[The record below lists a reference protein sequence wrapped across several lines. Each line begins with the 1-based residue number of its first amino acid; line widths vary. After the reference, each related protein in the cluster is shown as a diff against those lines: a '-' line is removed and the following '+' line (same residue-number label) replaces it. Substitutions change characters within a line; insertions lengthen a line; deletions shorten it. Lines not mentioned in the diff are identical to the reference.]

1 MKRFR
6 FSLGAAVIAAGLIYL
21 VTTGFQQSAA
31 THLTLS
37 SLLQEADSRDLRG
50 QRFQVGGS
58 TVLPGSIEWDEYHSR
73 PEFTI
78 TDGQR
83 TLKVRY
89 TGHAV
94 LPDTFRDE
102 AQVVL
107 EGEYDAADEIFEAQV
122 IFAKCPSKYEGQN
135 YEDHHVQA
143 FGDGS

>member
-1 MKRFR
+1 M
-6 FSLGAAVIAAGLIYL
+6 VIAVGLIYL
-21 VTTGFQQSAA
+21 VVTGFQQSTA

-37 SLLQEADSRDLRG
+37 SLLREVDRGDLRG
-50 QRFQVGGS
+50 ERLQVGGS

-83 TLKVRY
+83 TLRVRY
-89 TGHAV
+89 TGNAV

-107 EGEYDAADEIFEAQV
+107 EGEYNADSEIFEAQV

-135 YEDHHVQA
+135 YEDHVQA
-143 FGDGS
+143 MDGSS

>member
-1 MKRFR
+1 VKQFR
-6 FSLGAAVIAAGLIYL
+6 FSLGAVVIAAGLIYL
-21 VTTGFQQSAA
+21 VVTGFQQSSA

-37 SLLQEADSRDLRG
+37 SLLQEADRSNLQG
-50 QRFQVGGS
+50 KRFQVGGS

-73 PEFTI
+73 PEFTV

-102 AQVVL
+102 ALVVL
-107 EGEYDAADEIFEAQV
+107 EGEYNAAKETFEAQV

-135 YEDHHVQA
+135 YEDHMQA
-143 FGDGS
+143 MGNDS